1 MGIYLSFKIST
12 HIDFYWVELSR
23 VGLHGFT
30 RLLPHLFRKMLLIL
44 LTKSRTNV
52 LCGRPWWT
60 LQCRALFQRR
70 HFEVMYIW
78 RLEIL
83 LVRWNWSEWDVFG
96 IIPGF
101 PAAIS
106 AETAE
111 RDRSFL
117 FLQMHSWI
125 IFSDYSECL
134 ILWLYERHCLNE
146 LGHVVFHPCS
156 LIAFF
161 KRGKVMSCIFIC
173 GFICVRC
180 GLYCLPCGLQKFR
193 RAHGLV
199 RRCIAGAT
207 EDW

>member
-1 MGIYLSFKIST
+1 
-12 HIDFYWVELSR
+12 
-23 VGLHGFT
+23 
-30 RLLPHLFRKMLLIL
+30 MLLIL

-117 FLQMHSWI
+117 FLQQMHSYWI
-125 IFSDYSECL
+125 ISSDYSECL
-134 ILWLYERHCLNE
+134 ILWLYEQHCFDE
-146 LGHVVFHPCS
+146 VGRVVFHPCS
-156 LIAFF
+156 LIVFF
-161 KRGKVMSCIFIC
+161 KCGKVTSWIFFIC
-173 GFICVRC
+173 GFVSVYW
-180 GLYCLPCGLQKFR
+180 GLYCLPCDLQKFR
-193 RAHGLV
+193 RMHDRVG
-199 RRCIAGAT
+199 RCIAGAP